1 MPSTV
6 INGMWY
12 TSMWLMPRL
21 TICVLSLEDTSVTLE
36 VSAIV
41 NPGNRDIKQVPVLCY
56 DTKNTW
62 GRQECENMRPFC
74 FGCMFL
80 ELLIDALCIVLG
92 LFGHVSL

>member
-1 MPSTV
+1 MPYS
-6 INGMWY
+6 G
-12 TSMWLMPRL
+12 P
-21 TICVLSLEDTSVTLE
+21 
-36 VSAIV
+36 SAINCDERNV
-41 NPGNRDIKQVPVLCY
+41 VHQHLVDAESHYVLDCIHFDPGNRDIKQVPVLCY